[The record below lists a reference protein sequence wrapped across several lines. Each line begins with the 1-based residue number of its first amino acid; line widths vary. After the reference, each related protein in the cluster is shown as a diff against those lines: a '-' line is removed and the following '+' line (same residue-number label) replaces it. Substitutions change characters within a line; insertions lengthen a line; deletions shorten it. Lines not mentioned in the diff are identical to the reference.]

1 MHAYQAGRQ
10 VATAGW
16 LIAFT
21 CLLSACADP
30 SSGGE
35 SGTGGAGEAQV
46 VLGPPMSLIPG
57 EAIGPVSV
65 GMTHSELLDALG
77 EPDSDFAFQ
86 RLITYRYNSVGLKVE
101 MTSSDATKA
110 TDDSRVC
117 AVGTLP
123 TANLTGALLHGLEQ
137 DEVEAQLGIPLI
149 DLVSKEDFRERGS
162 K

>member
-1 MHAYQAGRQ
+1 MHAYQSGRQ
-10 VATAGW
+10 VATACW

-30 SSGGE
+30 STGGE
-35 SGTGGAGEAQV
+35 SGSGGAGEAQV

-117 AVGTLP
+117 GQNCGAGGLKRCGPFGSAPRPTRRTQITTVRP
-123 TANLTGALLHGLEQ
+123 TAAASATCSSA
-137 DEVEAQLGIPLI
+137 V
-149 DLVSKEDFRERGS
+149 
-162 K
+162 